1 MDQTTRGYIDRVDA
15 ACRRMA
21 STLAA
26 SNRATIHEIEH
37 LSAEI
42 SAERQ
47 KVADLEEKLELAE
60 CQIAKLQNHK
70 EELAKLKAARAKDL
84 RDLASVLDEM
94 APLVGGGIRA

>member
-1 MDQTTRGYIDRVDA
+1 MDQTTRVLVDRVDA

-21 STLAA
+21 GTLETK
-26 SNRATIHEIEH
+26 NRATIREIEH

-42 SAERQ
+42 AAERR
-47 KVADLEEKLELAE
+47 KVADLEEKLDLAVR
-60 CQIAKLQNHK
+60 QIAKLQNHK
-70 EELAKLKAARAKDL
+70 EELAKLKTARAKDL